1 MEGRKMSKSSLSVLA
16 KAVASKRGLT
26 QAEAERFIA
35 TMFEV
40 AGAGI
45 QEDKLLKMK
54 WLGTFKITSVKDRES
69 VDVNTGERILIEGR
83 DKISFTP
90 DNILKEI
97 INKPFAQFE
106 TVVVNDGVDFSDIDE
121 KFANM
126 EREEELQLQKEQ
138 ELQLLKGQECHDEE
152 VVQEE
157 QNAELPQKAELSQ
170 EEEHSQEVELNED
183 LPQEEELSQE
193 EEHSQEVELN
203 EELPQEA
210 KKSQESLLDAELE
223 SQEGGQKDELPQEV
237 NTPISEET
245 VALSSELKNAEISE
259 DDIPETSEDNISQT
273 SEDDIPETSEDDI
286 PETSEDNISQTSED
300 TISKTEE
307 NGIPEEVG
315 MLISHLKE
323 NGSAAEEIERVEEAK
338 VKEEAEA
345 PKAAEA
351 HVEKTPAEEK
361 IVVSQSDVEN
371 KKQSEYDETLDED
384 EAYASDRHHFVIPKY
399 VVALVCVV
407 FVALLG
413 GLCWF
418 AFIYGKMQARQEQM
432 EMQLKAIKPQ
442 PQPKPKPKVVAPVD
456 TAKSVAS
463 LDDKTDAENA
473 PVNGAQANNEQT
485 DHSQL
490 AMKKKAKQDSIRMAQ
505 ANNAVKMAEKA
516 SEYLNDPRIRTG
528 AYRIVGVEKTVTVK
542 SGQTLAGLSKLY
554 LGPGMEC
561 YMQAIN
567 GCSEIKSGQKVKI
580 PKLEL
585 KRKGKK
591 N

>member
-1 MEGRKMSKSSLSVLA
+1 MSKSSLSVLA

-40 AGAGI
+40 AGDGI

-106 TVVVNDGVDFSDIDE
+106 TVVVNDGIDFSDIDE

-126 EREEELQLQKEQ
+126 EREEEELQLQKE
-138 ELQLLKGQECHDEE
+138 QECHDEE

-157 QNAELPQKAELSQ
+157 QNAEQPQKEELSQ
-170 EEEHSQEVELNED
+170 VEEQPREENLSQEVELNED
-183 LPQEEELSQE
+183 LS
-193 EEHSQEVELN
+193 
-203 EELPQEA
+203 QEA
-210 KKSQESLLDAELE
+210 KKSQESLLDAELQ
-223 SQEGGQKDELPQEV
+223 SQEGGQKDDLSQEA

-259 DDIPETSEDNISQT
+259 DDISETSEDNISQT
-273 SEDDIPETSEDDI
+273 SD
-286 PETSEDNISQTSED
+286 D

-315 MLISHLKE
+315 MLISHLKKNE
-323 NGSAAEEIERVEEAK
+323 SEAEEIEKVEETK
-338 VKEEAEA
+338 VKEEAEV

-351 HVEKTPAEEK
+351 HVEKTPEEAK
-361 IVVSQSDVEN
+361 VVVSQSNVEN
-371 KKQSEYDETLDED
+371 KKQPEYDETLDED
-384 EAYASDRHHFVIPKY
+384 EAYASDHHHLVIPKY
-399 VVALVCVV
+399 VVALVSVV

-463 LDDKTDAENA
+463 SDDKTDAENVLA
-473 PVNGAQANNEQT
+473 NGAQTNNEQT
-485 DHSQL
+485 DHAQL

-516 SEYLNDPRIRTG
+516 SVYLNDPRIRTG
-528 AYRIVGVEKTVTVK
+528 AYRIVGVEKTVTAK

-567 GCSEIKSGQKVKI
+567 GCSEIKPGQKVKI
-580 PKLEL
+580 PKLKL

>member
-1 MEGRKMSKSSLSVLA
+1 MEGRKMNKSSLSVLA

-90 DNILKEI
+90 DNIMKEI

-126 EREEELQLQKEQ
+126 EREEELLLQKEQ
-138 ELQLLKGQECHDEE
+138 ELQLQKEQERHDDE
-152 VVQEE
+152 VFLEE
-157 QNAELPQKAELSQ
+157 QNAEQPQELDQNVRQSREEEQSQENLSDAELQSQ
-170 EEEHSQEVELNED
+170 ENLPDAELQSQDDGEKND
-183 LPQEEELSQE
+183 L
-193 EEHSQEVELN
+193 
-203 EELPQEA
+203 
-210 KKSQESLLDAELE
+210 SQESLLNEELT
-223 SQEGGQKDELPQEV
+223 QENNQKVEQPQEV
-237 NTPISEET
+237 KSPISEEN
-245 VALSSELKNAEISE
+245 VALSSELKNV
-259 DDIPETSEDNISQT
+259 ETSADDF
-273 SEDDIPETSEDDI
+273 SET
-286 PETSEDNISQTSED
+286 
-300 TISKTEE
+300 
-307 NGIPEEVG
+307 
-315 MLISHLKE
+315 
-323 NGSAAEEIERVEEAK
+323 
-338 VKEEAEA
+338 
-345 PKAAEA
+345 
-351 HVEKTPAEEK
+351 
-361 IVVSQSDVEN
+361 
-371 KKQSEYDETLDED
+371 
-384 EAYASDRHHFVIPKY
+384 YASDRHHLVIPKY

-418 AFIYGKMQARQEQM
+418 AFTYGKMQARQEQM
-432 EMQLKAIKPQ
+432 EMQLKATQSQSKP
-442 PQPKPKPKVVAPVD
+442 VAAVPVD

-463 LDDKTDAENA
+463 SDEKDLSAKMDVESAQA
-473 PVNGAQANNEQT
+473 NGAQANHAQA
-485 DHSQL
+485 DHAQL

-528 AYRIVGVEKTVTVK
+528 AYRIVGVEKTVTAK

-567 GCSEIKSGQKVKI
+567 GCSEIKTGQKVKI

>member
-126 EREEELQLQKEQ
+126 EREEEELQLQKEQ
-138 ELQLLKGQECHDEE
+138 EQQLQKEQVSHDEE

-157 QNAELPQKAELSQ
+157 QNAELSREEELPQ
-170 EEEHSQEVELNED
+170 EEEQPREEVHSQEVELNGD
-183 LPQEEELSQE
+183 LA
-193 EEHSQEVELN
+193 
-203 EELPQEA
+203 QEA
-210 KKSQESLLDAELE
+210 KKSQESLLDAELQ
-223 SQEGGQKDELPQEV
+223 SQEGGQKDELSHEG

-259 DDIPETSEDNISQT
+259 DDISETSEDN
-273 SEDDIPETSEDDI
+273 I
-286 PETSEDNISQTSED
+286 PETSEDNISQTLDD

-307 NGIPEEVG
+307 NGIPDEVG

-338 VKEEAEA
+338 VKEETEV

-351 HVEKTPAEEK
+351 HVEKTPAEAK
-361 IVVSQSDVEN
+361 VVVSQSNAEN
-371 KKQSEYDETLDED
+371 KKQPEYDGTLDED
-384 EAYASDRHHFVIPKY
+384 EAYASDRHHLVIPKY
-399 VVALVCVV
+399 VVALVSVV

-463 LDDKTDAENA
+463 SDDKTDAENA
-473 PVNGAQANNEQT
+473 PANGAQVNNEQT
-485 DHSQL
+485 DHAQL

-528 AYRIVGVEKTVTVK
+528 AYRIVGVEKTVTAK
-542 SGQTLAGLSKLY
+542 SGQTLAGLSKLH

-567 GCSEIKSGQKVKI
+567 GCSEIKPGQKVKI

>member
-1 MEGRKMSKSSLSVLA
+1 MSKSSLSVLA

-40 AGAGI
+40 AGDGI

-106 TVVVNDGVDFSDIDE
+106 TVVVNDGIDFSDIDE

-126 EREEELQLQKEQ
+126 EREEEELQLQKE
-138 ELQLLKGQECHDEE
+138 QECHDEE
-152 VVQEE
+152 VVREE
-157 QNAELPQKAELSQ
+157 QNAEQPQKEELSQ
-170 EEEHSQEVELNED
+170 VEEQPREENLSQEVELNED
-183 LPQEEELSQE
+183 LS
-193 EEHSQEVELN
+193 
-203 EELPQEA
+203 QEA
-210 KKSQESLLDAELE
+210 KKSQESLLDAELQ
-223 SQEGGQKDELPQEV
+223 SQEGGQKDDLSQEA

-259 DDIPETSEDNISQT
+259 DDISETSEDNISQT
-273 SEDDIPETSEDDI
+273 SD
-286 PETSEDNISQTSED
+286 D

-315 MLISHLKE
+315 MLISHLKKNE
-323 NGSAAEEIERVEEAK
+323 SEAEEIEKVEETK
-338 VKEEAEA
+338 VKEEAEV

-351 HVEKTPAEEK
+351 HVEKTPEEAK
-361 IVVSQSDVEN
+361 VVVSQSNVEN
-371 KKQSEYDETLDED
+371 KKQPEYDETLDED
-384 EAYASDRHHFVIPKY
+384 EAYASDHHHLVIPKY
-399 VVALVCVV
+399 VVALVSVV

-463 LDDKTDAENA
+463 SDDKTDAANA
-473 PVNGAQANNEQT
+473 LANGAQANNEQT
-485 DHSQL
+485 DHAQL

-516 SEYLNDPRIRTG
+516 SVYLNDPRIRTG
-528 AYRIVGVEKTVTVK
+528 AYRIVGVEKTVTAK

-567 GCSEIKSGQKVKI
+567 GCSEIKPGQKVKI

>member
-40 AGAGI
+40 AGDGI

-106 TVVVNDGVDFSDIDE
+106 TVVVNDGIDFSDIDE

-126 EREEELQLQKEQ
+126 EREEEELQLQKEQ
-138 ELQLLKGQECHDEE
+138 ECHDEE
-152 VVQEE
+152 LVQEE
-157 QNAELPQKAELSQ
+157 QNAELPQKEDLSQ
-170 EEEHSQEVELNED
+170 EEEQPREEEHSQEVELNED
-183 LPQEEELSQE
+183 LS
-193 EEHSQEVELN
+193 
-203 EELPQEA
+203 QEA
-210 KKSQESLLDAELE
+210 KKSQESLLDAELQ
-223 SQEGGQKDELPQEV
+223 SQEGGKKDELSQEA

-259 DDIPETSEDNISQT
+259 DNISVTSEDNISQT
-273 SEDDIPETSEDDI
+273 SD
-286 PETSEDNISQTSED
+286 D

-323 NGSAAEEIERVEEAK
+323 NKSEAEEIERVEEAK
-338 VKEEAEA
+338 VKEEAEV
-345 PKAAEA
+345 PKTAEA
-351 HVEKTPAEEK
+351 YVEETPTEAK
-361 IVVSQSDVEN
+361 VVVSQTNVEN
-371 KKQSEYDETLDED
+371 KKQPEYDETLDED
-384 EAYASDRHHFVIPKY
+384 EAYASDHHHLVIPKY
-399 VVALVCVV
+399 VVALVSVV

-463 LDDKTDAENA
+463 SDDKTDAENVLA
-473 PVNGAQANNEQT
+473 NGAQTNNEQT
-485 DHSQL
+485 DHAQL

-516 SEYLNDPRIRTG
+516 SVYLNDPRIRTG
-528 AYRIVGVEKTVTVK
+528 AYRIVGVEKTMTAK

-567 GCSEIKSGQKVKI
+567 GCSEIKPGQKVKI

>member
-1 MEGRKMSKSSLSVLA
+1 MSKSSLSVLA

-40 AGAGI
+40 AGDGI

-97 INKPFAQFE
+97 VNKPFAQFE
-106 TVVVNDGVDFSDIDE
+106 TVVVNDGIDFSDIDE

-126 EREEELQLQKEQ
+126 EREEEELQLQKE
-138 ELQLLKGQECHDEE
+138 QECHDEE

-157 QNAELPQKAELSQ
+157 QNAEQPQK
-170 EEEHSQEVELNED
+170 
-183 LPQEEELSQE
+183 EELSQE
-193 EEHSQEVELN
+193 EEQPREEEYSQKVELN
-203 EELPQEA
+203 ENLSQEA
-210 KKSQESLLDAELE
+210 KKSQESLLDAELQ
-223 SQEGGQKDELPQEV
+223 SQEGGQKDELSQEV

-259 DDIPETSEDNISQT
+259 DDISETSEDNISQT
-273 SEDDIPETSEDDI
+273 SD
-286 PETSEDNISQTSED
+286 D

-323 NGSAAEEIERVEEAK
+323 NKSEAEEIERVEEAK
-338 VKEEAEA
+338 VKEEAEV

-351 HVEKTPAEEK
+351 HVEKTPAEAK
-361 IVVSQSDVEN
+361 VVVSQSNVEN
-371 KKQSEYDETLDED
+371 KKQPEYDETLDED
-384 EAYASDRHHFVIPKY
+384 EAYASDHHHLVIPKY
-399 VVALVCVV
+399 VVALVSVA

-442 PQPKPKPKVVAPVD
+442 PQPKPKPTVVAPVD

-463 LDDKTDAENA
+463 SDDKTDAENVLA
-473 PVNGAQANNEQT
+473 NGAQANNEQT
-485 DHSQL
+485 DHAQL

-516 SEYLNDPRIRTG
+516 SVYLNDPRIRTG
-528 AYRIVGVEKTVTVK
+528 AYRIVGVEKTVTAK

-567 GCSEIKSGQKVKI
+567 GCSEIKPGQKVKI

>member
-35 TMFEV
+35 TMFDV

-126 EREEELQLQKEQ
+126 EREEELQLLKEQ
-138 ELQLLKGQECHDEE
+138 ERHDEE

-157 QNAELPQKAELSQ
+157 LNAELPQKEEL
-170 EEEHSQEVELNED
+170 SQEVELNED

-210 KKSQESLLDAELE
+210 KKSQESLLDAELQ

-259 DDIPETSEDNISQT
+259 DDIPETSEDNISQ
-273 SEDDIPETSEDDI
+273 TSEDDI

-473 PVNGAQANNEQT
+473 PVNGAQANNEQA
-485 DHSQL
+485 DHAQL
-490 AMKKKAKQDSIRMAQ
+490 AMKKKAKQDSIRMSQ

-528 AYRIVGVEKTVTVK
+528 AYRIVGVEKTVTAK

-567 GCSEIKSGQKVKI
+567 GCSEIKPGQKVKI

>member
-1 MEGRKMSKSSLSVLA
+1 MSKSSLSVLA

-40 AGAGI
+40 AGDGI

-97 INKPFAQFE
+97 VNKPFAQFE
-106 TVVVNDGVDFSDIDE
+106 TVVVNDGIDFSDIDE

-126 EREEELQLQKEQ
+126 EREEEELQLQKE
-138 ELQLLKGQECHDEE
+138 QECHDEE

-157 QNAELPQKAELSQ
+157 QPQK
-170 EEEHSQEVELNED
+170 
-183 LPQEEELSQE
+183 EELSQE
-193 EEHSQEVELN
+193 EEQ
-203 EELPQEA
+203 P
-210 KKSQESLLDAELE
+210 QESLLDAELQ
-223 SQEGGQKDELPQEV
+223 SQEGGQKDELSQEV

-259 DDIPETSEDNISQT
+259 DDISETSEDNISQT
-273 SEDDIPETSEDDI
+273 SD
-286 PETSEDNISQTSED
+286 D

-323 NGSAAEEIERVEEAK
+323 NKSEAEEIERVEEVK
-338 VKEEAEA
+338 VKEEAEV

-361 IVVSQSDVEN
+361 VVVSQSNVEN
-371 KKQSEYDETLDED
+371 KKQPEYDETLDED
-384 EAYASDRHHFVIPKY
+384 EAYASDRHHLVIPKY
-399 VVALVCVV
+399 VVALVSVV

-463 LDDKTDAENA
+463 SDDKTDAENVLA
-473 PVNGAQANNEQT
+473 NGAQTNNEQT
-485 DHSQL
+485 DHAQL

-516 SEYLNDPRIRTG
+516 SLYLNDPRIRTG
-528 AYRIVGVEKTVTVK
+528 AYRIVGVEKTMTAK

-567 GCSEIKSGQKVKI
+567 GCSEIKPGQKVKI

>member
-1 MEGRKMSKSSLSVLA
+1 MNKSSLSVLA

-90 DNILKEI
+90 DNIMKEV

-126 EREEELQLQKEQ
+126 EREEELQLLKGQ

-157 QNAELPQKAELSQ
+157 QNAELPQ

-183 LPQEEELSQE
+183 LPQE
-193 EEHSQEVELN
+193 
-203 EELPQEA
+203 A
-210 KKSQESLLDAELE
+210 KKSQECLLDAELQ

-273 SEDDIPETSEDDI
+273 SED
-286 PETSEDNISQTSED
+286 

-323 NGSAAEEIERVEEAK
+323 NDSGAEEIERVEEAK
-338 VKEEAEA
+338 VKEEAEVS
-345 PKAAEA
+345 KAAEA

-361 IVVSQSDVEN
+361 VVVSQSNVEN

-399 VVALVCVV
+399 VVALVSVV

-463 LDDKTDAENA
+463 SDDKTDAENA
-473 PVNGAQANNEQT
+473 LANGAQTDNEQT
-485 DHSQL
+485 DHAQL

-516 SEYLNDPRIRTG
+516 SVYLNDPRIRTG
-528 AYRIVGVEKTVTVK
+528 AYRIVGVEKTVTAK
-542 SGQTLAGLSKLY
+542 SGQTLVGLSKLY

-567 GCSEIKSGQKVKI
+567 GCSEIKPGQKVKI

>member
-40 AGAGI
+40 AGDGI

-97 INKPFAQFE
+97 VNKPFAQFE
-106 TVVVNDGVDFSDIDE
+106 TVVVNDGIDFSDIDE

-126 EREEELQLQKEQ
+126 EREEEELQLQKE
-138 ELQLLKGQECHDEE
+138 QECHDEE

-157 QNAELPQKAELSQ
+157 QPQKEELSQ
-170 EEEHSQEVELNED
+170 EEEQPWEEEHSQEVELNED
-183 LPQEEELSQE
+183 LS
-193 EEHSQEVELN
+193 
-203 EELPQEA
+203 QEA
-210 KKSQESLLDAELE
+210 KKSQESLLDAELQ
-223 SQEGGQKDELPQEV
+223 SQEGGQKDELSQEA

-259 DDIPETSEDNISQT
+259 DNISVTSEDNISQT
-273 SEDDIPETSEDDI
+273 SD
-286 PETSEDNISQTSED
+286 D

-323 NGSAAEEIERVEEAK
+323 NKSEAEEIERVEETK
-338 VKEEAEA
+338 VKEEAEV

-351 HVEKTPAEEK
+351 HVEKTPEEAK
-361 IVVSQSDVEN
+361 VVVSQSNVEN
-371 KKQSEYDETLDED
+371 KKQPEYDETLDED
-384 EAYASDRHHFVIPKY
+384 EAYASDRHHLVIPKY
-399 VVALVCVV
+399 VVALVSVV

-463 LDDKTDAENA
+463 SDDKTDAENVLA
-473 PVNGAQANNEQT
+473 NGAQANNEQT
-485 DHSQL
+485 DHAQL

-516 SEYLNDPRIRTG
+516 SVYLNDPRIRTG
-528 AYRIVGVEKTVTVK
+528 AYRIVGVEKTMTAK

-567 GCSEIKSGQKVKI
+567 GCSEIKPGQKVKI

>member
-1 MEGRKMSKSSLSVLA
+1 MSKSSLSVLA

-40 AGAGI
+40 AGDGI

-106 TVVVNDGVDFSDIDE
+106 TVVVNDGIDFSDIDE

-126 EREEELQLQKEQ
+126 EREEEELQLQKE
-138 ELQLLKGQECHDEE
+138 QECHDEE

-157 QNAELPQKAELSQ
+157 QNAELPQKEELSQ
-170 EEEHSQEVELNED
+170 EEEQPREEEHSQEVELNED
-183 LPQEEELSQE
+183 LS
-193 EEHSQEVELN
+193 
-203 EELPQEA
+203 QEA
-210 KKSQESLLDAELE
+210 KKSQESLLDAELQ
-223 SQEGGQKDELPQEV
+223 SQEGGQKDELSQEA

-259 DDIPETSEDNISQT
+259 DDISETSEDNISQT
-273 SEDDIPETSEDDI
+273 SD
-286 PETSEDNISQTSED
+286 D

-307 NGIPEEVG
+307 NGIPGEVG
-315 MLISHLKE
+315 ILISHLKE
-323 NGSAAEEIERVEEAK
+323 NESEAEEIERVEEAK
-338 VKEEAEA
+338 VKEEAEV

-351 HVEKTPAEEK
+351 HVEKTPAEAK
-361 IVVSQSDVEN
+361 VVVSQSNVEN
-371 KKQSEYDETLDED
+371 KKQPEYDETLDED
-384 EAYASDRHHFVIPKY
+384 EAYASDHHHLVIPKY
-399 VVALVCVV
+399 VVALVSVV

-442 PQPKPKPKVVAPVD
+442 PQPKPKPTVVAPVD

-463 LDDKTDAENA
+463 SDDKTDAENA
-473 PVNGAQANNEQT
+473 LANGAQANNEQT
-485 DHSQL
+485 DHAQL

-516 SEYLNDPRIRTG
+516 SVYLNDPRIRTG
-528 AYRIVGVEKTVTVK
+528 AYRIVGVEKTVTAK

-567 GCSEIKSGQKVKI
+567 GCSEIKPGQKVKI

>member
-1 MEGRKMSKSSLSVLA
+1 MSKSSLSVLA

-40 AGAGI
+40 AGDGI

-106 TVVVNDGVDFSDIDE
+106 TVVVNDGIDFSDIDE

-126 EREEELQLQKEQ
+126 EREEEELQLQKE
-138 ELQLLKGQECHDEE
+138 QECHDEE

-157 QNAELPQKAELSQ
+157 QNAEQPQKEEQSQ
-170 EEEHSQEVELNED
+170 EEEQPREEEHSQEVELNED
-183 LPQEEELSQE
+183 LS
-193 EEHSQEVELN
+193 
-203 EELPQEA
+203 QEA
-210 KKSQESLLDAELE
+210 KKSQESLLDAELQ
-223 SQEGGQKDELPQEV
+223 SQEGGQKDELSQEA

-259 DDIPETSEDNISQT
+259 DDISETSEDNIS
-273 SEDDIPETSEDDI
+273 ETF
-286 PETSEDNISQTSED
+286 EDNISQTSDD

-315 MLISHLKE
+315 MLISHLKKNE
-323 NGSAAEEIERVEEAK
+323 SEAEEIERVEEAK
-338 VKEEAEA
+338 VKEEAEV
-345 PKAAEA
+345 PKAEEA
-351 HVEKTPAEEK
+351 HVEETPAEAK
-361 IVVSQSDVEN
+361 VVASQSNVEN
-371 KKQSEYDETLDED
+371 KKQPEYDETLNED

-399 VVALVCVV
+399 VVALVSVV

-418 AFIYGKMQARQEQM
+418 AFIYGKMQARQDQM

-442 PQPKPKPKVVAPVD
+442 SQPKPKPTVVAPVD

-463 LDDKTDAENA
+463 SDDKTDAKNVLA
-473 PVNGAQANNEQT
+473 NGAQTDNEQT
-485 DHSQL
+485 DHAQL

-516 SEYLNDPRIRTG
+516 SVYLNDPRIRTG
-528 AYRIVGVEKTVTVK
+528 AYRIVGVEKTVTAK

-567 GCSEIKSGQKVKI
+567 GCSEIKPGQKVKI
-580 PKLEL
+580 PKLKL

>member
-1 MEGRKMSKSSLSVLA
+1 MEGRKMNKSSLSVLA

-106 TVVVNDGVDFSDIDE
+106 TVVVNDGIDFSDIDE

-126 EREEELQLQKEQ
+126 AREEEELQLQKE
-138 ELQLLKGQECHDEE
+138 QECHDEE

-157 QNAELPQKAELSQ
+157 QNAEQPQKEELSQ
-170 EEEHSQEVELNED
+170 EEEQPREEEHSQEVELNEN
-183 LPQEEELSQE
+183 LS
-193 EEHSQEVELN
+193 
-203 EELPQEA
+203 QEA
-210 KKSQESLLDAELE
+210 KKSQESLLDAELQ
-223 SQEGGQKDELPQEV
+223 SQEGGQKDELSQEV

-259 DDIPETSEDNISQT
+259 DDISDTSEDNISQT
-273 SEDDIPETSEDDI
+273 SD
-286 PETSEDNISQTSED
+286 D

-315 MLISHLKE
+315 MLISHLKKNE
-323 NGSAAEEIERVEEAK
+323 SEAEEIERVEEAK
-338 VKEEAEA
+338 VKEEAEV

-351 HVEKTPAEEK
+351 HVEKTPEEAK
-361 IVVSQSDVEN
+361 VVVSQSNVEN
-371 KKQSEYDETLDED
+371 KKQPEYDETLDED
-384 EAYASDRHHFVIPKY
+384 EAYASDHHHLVIPKY
-399 VVALVCVV
+399 VVALVSVV

-463 LDDKTDAENA
+463 SDDKTDAKNVLA
-473 PVNGAQANNEQT
+473 NGAQANNEQT
-485 DHSQL
+485 DHAQL

-516 SEYLNDPRIRTG
+516 SVYLNDPRIRTG
-528 AYRIVGVEKTVTVK
+528 AYRIVGVEKTVTAK

-567 GCSEIKSGQKVKI
+567 GCSEIKPGQKVKI

>member
-40 AGAGI
+40 AGDGI

-106 TVVVNDGVDFSDIDE
+106 TVVVNDGIDFSDIDE

-126 EREEELQLQKEQ
+126 EREEEELQLQKE
-138 ELQLLKGQECHDEE
+138 QECHDEE

-157 QNAELPQKAELSQ
+157 QNAEQPQKEELSQ
-170 EEEHSQEVELNED
+170 EEEQPREEEHSQEVELNED
-183 LPQEEELSQE
+183 LS
-193 EEHSQEVELN
+193 
-203 EELPQEA
+203 QEA
-210 KKSQESLLDAELE
+210 KKSQESLLDAELQ
-223 SQEGGQKDELPQEV
+223 SQEGGQKDELSQEV

-259 DDIPETSEDNISQT
+259 DDISETSEDNISQT
-273 SEDDIPETSEDDI
+273 SD
-286 PETSEDNISQTSED
+286 D

-315 MLISHLKE
+315 ILISHLKE
-323 NGSAAEEIERVEEAK
+323 NESEAEEIERVEEAK
-338 VKEEAEA
+338 VKEEAEV

-351 HVEKTPAEEK
+351 HVEKTPEEAK
-361 IVVSQSDVEN
+361 VVVSQSNVEN
-371 KKQSEYDETLDED
+371 KKQPEYDETLDED
-384 EAYASDRHHFVIPKY
+384 EAYASDHHHLVIPKY
-399 VVALVCVV
+399 VVALVSVV

-463 LDDKTDAENA
+463 SDDKTDAENA
-473 PVNGAQANNEQT
+473 LANGAQANNEQT
-485 DHSQL
+485 DHAQL

-516 SEYLNDPRIRTG
+516 SVYLNDPRIRTG
-528 AYRIVGVEKTVTVK
+528 AYRIVGVEKTVTAK

-567 GCSEIKSGQKVKI
+567 GCSEIKPGQKVKI

-585 KRKGKK
+585 KKKGKK

>member
-40 AGAGI
+40 AGDGI

-106 TVVVNDGVDFSDIDE
+106 TVVVNDGIDFSDIDE

-126 EREEELQLQKEQ
+126 EREEEELQLQKE
-138 ELQLLKGQECHDEE
+138 QECHDEE

-157 QNAELPQKAELSQ
+157 QNAEQPQKEELSQ
-170 EEEHSQEVELNED
+170 EEEQPREEEHSQEVELNED
-183 LPQEEELSQE
+183 LS
-193 EEHSQEVELN
+193 
-203 EELPQEA
+203 QEA
-210 KKSQESLLDAELE
+210 KKSQESLLDAELQ
-223 SQEGGQKDELPQEV
+223 SQEGGQKDELSQEV

-259 DDIPETSEDNISQT
+259 DDISETSEDNISQT
-273 SEDDIPETSEDDI
+273 SD
-286 PETSEDNISQTSED
+286 D

-315 MLISHLKE
+315 MLISHLKKNE
-323 NGSAAEEIERVEEAK
+323 SEAEEIERVEEAK
-338 VKEEAEA
+338 VKEEAEVS
-345 PKAAEA
+345 KAAEA
-351 HVEKTPAEEK
+351 HVEKTPEEAK
-361 IVVSQSDVEN
+361 VVVSQSNVEN
-371 KKQSEYDETLDED
+371 KKQPEYDETLDED
-384 EAYASDRHHFVIPKY
+384 EAYASDHHHLVIPKY
-399 VVALVCVV
+399 VVALVSVV

-463 LDDKTDAENA
+463 SDDKTDAENA
-473 PVNGAQANNEQT
+473 LANGAQANNEQT
-485 DHSQL
+485 DHAQL

-516 SEYLNDPRIRTG
+516 SVYLNDPRIRTG
-528 AYRIVGVEKTVTVK
+528 AYRIVGVEKTMTAK

-567 GCSEIKSGQKVKI
+567 GCSEIKPGQRVKI

>member
-40 AGAGI
+40 AGDGI

-106 TVVVNDGVDFSDIDE
+106 TVVVNDGIDFSDIDE

-126 EREEELQLQKEQ
+126 EREEEELQLQKEQ
-138 ELQLLKGQECHDEE
+138 ECHDEKEQECHDEE

-157 QNAELPQKAELSQ
+157 QNAEQPQK
-170 EEEHSQEVELNED
+170 
-183 LPQEEELSQE
+183 EELSQE
-193 EEHSQEVELN
+193 EEQPREEEHSQKVELN
-203 EELPQEA
+203 ENLSQEA
-210 KKSQESLLDAELE
+210 KKSQESLLDAELQ
-223 SQEGGQKDELPQEV
+223 SQEGGQKDELSQEA

-245 VALSSELKNAEISE
+245 VVLSSELKNAEISE
-259 DDIPETSEDNISQT
+259 DDISETSEDNISQT
-273 SEDDIPETSEDDI
+273 SD
-286 PETSEDNISQTSED
+286 D

-315 MLISHLKE
+315 ILISHLKE
-323 NGSAAEEIERVEEAK
+323 NESEAEEIERVEEAK
-338 VKEEAEA
+338 EEAEV

-351 HVEKTPAEEK
+351 HVEKTPEEAK
-361 IVVSQSDVEN
+361 VVVSQSNVEN
-371 KKQSEYDETLDED
+371 KKQPEYDETLDED
-384 EAYASDRHHFVIPKY
+384 EAYASDHHHLVIPKY
-399 VVALVCVV
+399 VVALVSVV

-442 PQPKPKPKVVAPVD
+442 PQPKPKPTVVAPVD

-463 LDDKTDAENA
+463 SDDKTDAENA
-473 PVNGAQANNEQT
+473 LANGAQANNEQT
-485 DHSQL
+485 DHAQL

-516 SEYLNDPRIRTG
+516 SVYLNDPRIRTG
-528 AYRIVGVEKTVTVK
+528 AYRIVGVEKTVTAK

-554 LGPGMEC
+554 LGSGMEC

-567 GCSEIKSGQKVKI
+567 GCSEIKPGQKVKI

>member
-40 AGAGI
+40 AGDGI

-106 TVVVNDGVDFSDIDE
+106 TVVVNDGIDFSDIDE

-126 EREEELQLQKEQ
+126 EREEEELQLQKE
-138 ELQLLKGQECHDEE
+138 QECHDEE

-157 QNAELPQKAELSQ
+157 QNAELPQKEELSQ
-170 EEEHSQEVELNED
+170 EEEQPREEEHSQEVELNED
-183 LPQEEELSQE
+183 LS
-193 EEHSQEVELN
+193 
-203 EELPQEA
+203 QEA
-210 KKSQESLLDAELE
+210 KKSQESLLDAELQ
-223 SQEGGQKDELPQEV
+223 SQEGGQKDELSQEA

-259 DDIPETSEDNISQT
+259 DDISETSEDNISQT
-273 SEDDIPETSEDDI
+273 SD
-286 PETSEDNISQTSED
+286 D

-307 NGIPEEVG
+307 NGIPGEVG
-315 MLISHLKE
+315 ILISHLKE
-323 NGSAAEEIERVEEAK
+323 NESEAEEIERVEEAK
-338 VKEEAEA
+338 VKEEAEV

-351 HVEKTPAEEK
+351 HVEKTPAEAK
-361 IVVSQSDVEN
+361 VVVSQSNVEN
-371 KKQSEYDETLDED
+371 KKQPEYDETLDED
-384 EAYASDRHHFVIPKY
+384 EAYASDHHHLVIPKY
-399 VVALVCVV
+399 VVALVSVV

-442 PQPKPKPKVVAPVD
+442 PQPKPKPTVVAPVD

-463 LDDKTDAENA
+463 SDDKTDAENA
-473 PVNGAQANNEQT
+473 LANGAQANNEQT
-485 DHSQL
+485 DHAQL

-516 SEYLNDPRIRTG
+516 SVYLNDPRIRTG
-528 AYRIVGVEKTVTVK
+528 AYRIVGVEKTVTAK

-567 GCSEIKSGQKVKI
+567 GCSEIKPGQKVKI

>member
-40 AGAGI
+40 AGDGI

-97 INKPFAQFE
+97 VNKPFAQFE
-106 TVVVNDGVDFSDIDE
+106 TVVVNDGIDFFDIDE

-126 EREEELQLQKEQ
+126 EREEEELQLQKE
-138 ELQLLKGQECHDEE
+138 QECHDEE

-157 QNAELPQKAELSQ
+157 QNAEQPQNEDLSQ
-170 EEEHSQEVELNED
+170 EEEQ
-183 LPQEEELSQE
+183 P
-193 EEHSQEVELN
+193 
-203 EELPQEA
+203 
-210 KKSQESLLDAELE
+210 QESLLDAELQ
-223 SQEGGQKDELPQEV
+223 SQEGGQKDELSQEA

-259 DDIPETSEDNISQT
+259 DNISVTSEDNISQT
-273 SEDDIPETSEDDI
+273 SD
-286 PETSEDNISQTSED
+286 D

-323 NGSAAEEIERVEEAK
+323 NKSEAEEIEWVEEAK
-338 VKEEAEA
+338 VKEEAEV

-351 HVEKTPAEEK
+351 YVEETPAEAK
-361 IVVSQSDVEN
+361 VVVSQTNVEN
-371 KKQSEYDETLDED
+371 KKQPEYDETLDED
-384 EAYASDRHHFVIPKY
+384 EAYASDRHHLVIPKY
-399 VVALVCVV
+399 VVALVSVV

-442 PQPKPKPKVVAPVD
+442 PQPKPKPTVVAPVD

-463 LDDKTDAENA
+463 SDDKTDAENVLA
-473 PVNGAQANNEQT
+473 NGAQANNEQT
-485 DHSQL
+485 DHAQL

-516 SEYLNDPRIRTG
+516 SVYLNDPRIRTG
-528 AYRIVGVEKTVTVK
+528 AYRIVGVEKTVTAK

-567 GCSEIKSGQKVKI
+567 GCSEIKPGQKVKI
-580 PKLEL
+580 PKLKL

>member
-1 MEGRKMSKSSLSVLA
+1 MEGRKMNKSSLSVLA

-90 DNILKEI
+90 DNIMKEI

-126 EREEELQLQKEQ
+126 EREEELLLQKEQ
-138 ELQLLKGQECHDEE
+138 ELQLQKEQERHDDE
-152 VVQEE
+152 VVLEE
-157 QNAELPQKAELSQ
+157 QNAEQPQELDQNVRQSREEEQSQENLPDAELQSQ
-170 EEEHSQEVELNED
+170 DDGEKND
-183 LPQEEELSQE
+183 L
-193 EEHSQEVELN
+193 
-203 EELPQEA
+203 
-210 KKSQESLLDAELE
+210 SQESLLNEELT
-223 SQEGGQKDELPQEV
+223 QENNQKVEQPQEV
-237 NTPISEET
+237 KSPISEEN
-245 VALSSELKNAEISE
+245 VALSSELKNV
-259 DDIPETSEDNISQT
+259 ETSADDF
-273 SEDDIPETSEDDI
+273 SET
-286 PETSEDNISQTSED
+286 
-300 TISKTEE
+300 
-307 NGIPEEVG
+307 
-315 MLISHLKE
+315 
-323 NGSAAEEIERVEEAK
+323 
-338 VKEEAEA
+338 
-345 PKAAEA
+345 
-351 HVEKTPAEEK
+351 
-361 IVVSQSDVEN
+361 
-371 KKQSEYDETLDED
+371 
-384 EAYASDRHHFVIPKY
+384 YASDRHHLVIPKY

-418 AFIYGKMQARQEQM
+418 AFTYGKMQARQEQM
-432 EMQLKAIKPQ
+432 EMQLKATQSQSKP
-442 PQPKPKPKVVAPVD
+442 VAAVPVD

-463 LDDKTDAENA
+463 SDEKDLSAKMDVESALA
-473 PVNGAQANNEQT
+473 NGAQANNEQT
-485 DHSQL
+485 DHAQL

-528 AYRIVGVEKTVTVK
+528 AYRIVGVEKTVTAK

-567 GCSEIKSGQKVKI
+567 GCSEIKTGQKVKI

>member
-126 EREEELQLQKEQ
+126 EREEEELQLQKEQ
-138 ELQLLKGQECHDEE
+138 EQQLQKEQVSHDEE

-157 QNAELPQKAELSQ
+157 QNAELPSEEELSQ
-170 EEEHSQEVELNED
+170 EEVHSQEVELNGD
-183 LPQEEELSQE
+183 LA
-193 EEHSQEVELN
+193 
-203 EELPQEA
+203 QEA
-210 KKSQESLLDAELE
+210 KKSQESLLDAELQ
-223 SQEGGQKDELPQEV
+223 SQKNEKKDEQPQENLLNAELRALEGGQKDELSYEV

-259 DDIPETSEDNISQT
+259 DDISETSEDN
-273 SEDDIPETSEDDI
+273 I
-286 PETSEDNISQTSED
+286 PETSEDNLSQTSDD

-307 NGIPEEVG
+307 NGIPDEVG
-315 MLISHLKE
+315 ILISHLKE
-323 NGSAAEEIERVEEAK
+323 NESETEKIERVEEAK
-338 VKEEAEA
+338 VNEEAEV

-351 HVEKTPAEEK
+351 HVEKTPAEAK
-361 IVVSQSDVEN
+361 VVVSQSNVEN
-371 KKQSEYDETLDED
+371 KKQPEYDETLDED
-384 EAYASDRHHFVIPKY
+384 EAYASDRHHLVIPKY

-418 AFIYGKMQARQEQM
+418 AFTYGKMQARQEQM

-463 LDDKTDAENA
+463 SDDKTDAENVPA
-473 PVNGAQANNEQT
+473 NGAQVNNEQA
-485 DHSQL
+485 DHAQL

-528 AYRIVGVEKTVTVK
+528 AYRIVGVEKTVTAK
-542 SGQTLAGLSKLY
+542 SGQTLAGLSKLH

-567 GCSEIKSGQKVKI
+567 GCSEIKPGQKVKI

>member
-40 AGAGI
+40 AGDGI

-97 INKPFAQFE
+97 VNKPFAQFE
-106 TVVVNDGVDFSDIDE
+106 TVVVNDGIDFSDIDE

-126 EREEELQLQKEQ
+126 EREEEELQLQKE
-138 ELQLLKGQECHDEE
+138 QECHDEE

-157 QNAELPQKAELSQ
+157 QNAEQPQ
-170 EEEHSQEVELNED
+170 NED
-183 LPQEEELSQE
+183 LS
-193 EEHSQEVELN
+193 
-203 EELPQEA
+203 QEA
-210 KKSQESLLDAELE
+210 KKSQESLLDAELQ
-223 SQEGGQKDELPQEV
+223 SQEGGQKDDLSQEA

-259 DDIPETSEDNISQT
+259 DDISETSEDNISQT
-273 SEDDIPETSEDDI
+273 SD
-286 PETSEDNISQTSED
+286 D

-315 MLISHLKE
+315 MLISHLKKNE
-323 NGSAAEEIERVEEAK
+323 SEAEEIERVEEAK
-338 VKEEAEA
+338 VKEEAEV

-351 HVEKTPAEEK
+351 HVEKTPAEAK
-361 IVVSQSDVEN
+361 VVVSQSNVEN
-371 KKQSEYDETLDED
+371 KKQPEYDETLDED
-384 EAYASDRHHFVIPKY
+384 EAYASDHHHLVIPKY
-399 VVALVCVV
+399 VVALVSVV

-442 PQPKPKPKVVAPVD
+442 PQPKPKPTVVAPVD

-463 LDDKTDAENA
+463 SDDKTDAENA
-473 PVNGAQANNEQT
+473 LANGAQANNEQT
-485 DHSQL
+485 DHAQL

-516 SEYLNDPRIRTG
+516 SVYLNDPRIRTG
-528 AYRIVGVEKTVTVK
+528 AYRIVGVEKTVTAK

-554 LGPGMEC
+554 LGSGMEC

-567 GCSEIKSGQKVKI
+567 GCSEIKPGQKVKI

>member
-1 MEGRKMSKSSLSVLA
+1 MEGRKMNKSSLSVLA

-90 DNILKEI
+90 DNIMKEI

-126 EREEELQLQKEQ
+126 EREEELLLQKEQ
-138 ELQLLKGQECHDEE
+138 ERHDDE
-152 VVQEE
+152 VVLEE
-157 QNAELPQKAELSQ
+157 QNAEQPQELDQNVRQSREEEQSQENLPDAELQSQ
-170 EEEHSQEVELNED
+170 ENLPDAELQSQENLPDAEL
-183 LPQEEELSQE
+183 QSQE
-193 EEHSQEVELN
+193 NLSDAELQSQENLPDAELQSQEN
-203 EELPQEA
+203 LPDAELQSQENLPDA
-210 KKSQESLLDAELE
+210 ELQSQDDGEKNDLSQESLLNEELT
-223 SQEGGQKDELPQEV
+223 QENNQKVEQPQEV
-237 NTPISEET
+237 KSPISEEN
-245 VALSSELKNAEISE
+245 VALSSELKNV
-259 DDIPETSEDNISQT
+259 ETSADDF
-273 SEDDIPETSEDDI
+273 SET
-286 PETSEDNISQTSED
+286 
-300 TISKTEE
+300 
-307 NGIPEEVG
+307 
-315 MLISHLKE
+315 
-323 NGSAAEEIERVEEAK
+323 
-338 VKEEAEA
+338 
-345 PKAAEA
+345 
-351 HVEKTPAEEK
+351 
-361 IVVSQSDVEN
+361 
-371 KKQSEYDETLDED
+371 
-384 EAYASDRHHFVIPKY
+384 YASDRHHLVIPKY

-418 AFIYGKMQARQEQM
+418 AFTYGKMQARQEQM
-432 EMQLKAIKPQ
+432 EMQLKATQSQSKP
-442 PQPKPKPKVVAPVD
+442 VAAVPVD

-463 LDDKTDAENA
+463 SDEKDLSAKMDVESAQA
-473 PVNGAQANNEQT
+473 NGAQANNAQA
-485 DHSQL
+485 DHAQL
-490 AMKKKAKQDSIRMAQ
+490 AMKKKAKQDCIRMAQ

-528 AYRIVGVEKTVTVK
+528 AYRIVGVEKTVTAK

-567 GCSEIKSGQKVKI
+567 GCSEIKTGQKVKI

>member
-1 MEGRKMSKSSLSVLA
+1 MEGRKMNKSSLSVLA

-126 EREEELQLQKEQ
+126 EREEELLLQKEQ
-138 ELQLLKGQECHDEE
+138 ERHDDE
-152 VVQEE
+152 VVLEE
-157 QNAELPQKAELSQ
+157 QNAEQPQELDQNVRQSREEEQSQENLPDAELQSQ
-170 EEEHSQEVELNED
+170 ENLPDAELQSQENLSDAEL
-183 LPQEEELSQE
+183 QSQE
-193 EEHSQEVELN
+193 NLSDAKLQSQDDGEKNDL
-203 EELPQEA
+203 
-210 KKSQESLLDAELE
+210 SQESLLNEELT
-223 SQEGGQKDELPQEV
+223 QENNQKVEQPQEV
-237 NTPISEET
+237 KTPISEEN
-245 VALSSELKNAEISE
+245 VALSSELKNV
-259 DDIPETSEDNISQT
+259 ETSADDF
-273 SEDDIPETSEDDI
+273 SET
-286 PETSEDNISQTSED
+286 
-300 TISKTEE
+300 
-307 NGIPEEVG
+307 
-315 MLISHLKE
+315 
-323 NGSAAEEIERVEEAK
+323 
-338 VKEEAEA
+338 
-345 PKAAEA
+345 
-351 HVEKTPAEEK
+351 
-361 IVVSQSDVEN
+361 
-371 KKQSEYDETLDED
+371 
-384 EAYASDRHHFVIPKY
+384 YASDRHHLVIPKY

-418 AFIYGKMQARQEQM
+418 AFTYGKMQARQEQM

-442 PQPKPKPKVVAPVD
+442 PQPKPKPTVVAPVD
-456 TAKSVAS
+456 TAKSVVS
-463 LDDKTDAENA
+463 SDDKTDAENA
-473 PVNGAQANNEQT
+473 QANGAQANNAQA
-485 DHSQL
+485 DHAQL

-528 AYRIVGVEKTVTVK
+528 AYRIVGVEKNVTAK

-567 GCSEIKSGQKVKI
+567 GCSEIKTGQKVKV

>member
-40 AGAGI
+40 AGDGI

-106 TVVVNDGVDFSDIDE
+106 TVVVNDGIDFSDIDE

-126 EREEELQLQKEQ
+126 EREEEELQLQKE
-138 ELQLLKGQECHDEE
+138 QECHDEE

-157 QNAELPQKAELSQ
+157 QNAELPQKEYLSQ
-170 EEEHSQEVELNED
+170 EEEQPREEEHSQEVELNED
-183 LPQEEELSQE
+183 LS
-193 EEHSQEVELN
+193 
-203 EELPQEA
+203 QEA
-210 KKSQESLLDAELE
+210 KKSQESLLDAELQ
-223 SQEGGQKDELPQEV
+223 SQEGGQKDELSQEA

-259 DDIPETSEDNISQT
+259 DDISETSEDNISQT
-273 SEDDIPETSEDDI
+273 SD
-286 PETSEDNISQTSED
+286 D

-323 NGSAAEEIERVEEAK
+323 NKSEAEEIEKVEETK
-338 VKEEAEA
+338 VKEEAEV

-351 HVEKTPAEEK
+351 HVEKTPEEAK
-361 IVVSQSDVEN
+361 VVVSQSNVEN
-371 KKQSEYDETLDED
+371 KKQPEYDETLDED
-384 EAYASDRHHFVIPKY
+384 EAYASDRHHLVIPKY
-399 VVALVCVV
+399 VVALVSVV

-442 PQPKPKPKVVAPVD
+442 PQPKPKPMVVAPVD

-463 LDDKTDAENA
+463 SDDKTDAENA
-473 PVNGAQANNEQT
+473 LANGAQANNEQT
-485 DHSQL
+485 DHAQL

-516 SEYLNDPRIRTG
+516 SVYLNDPRIRTG
-528 AYRIVGVEKTVTVK
+528 AYRIVGVEKTVTAK

-567 GCSEIKSGQKVKI
+567 GCSEIKPGQKVKI

>member
-1 MEGRKMSKSSLSVLA
+1 MSKSSLSVLA

-40 AGAGI
+40 AGDGI

-106 TVVVNDGVDFSDIDE
+106 TVVVNDGIDFSDIDE

-126 EREEELQLQKEQ
+126 EREEEELQLQKEQ
-138 ELQLLKGQECHDEE
+138 ECHDEKEQECHDEE

-157 QNAELPQKAELSQ
+157 QNAEQPQKEELSREEEQ
-170 EEEHSQEVELNED
+170 PREEEHSQEVELNED
-183 LPQEEELSQE
+183 LS
-193 EEHSQEVELN
+193 
-203 EELPQEA
+203 QEA
-210 KKSQESLLDAELE
+210 KKSQESLLDAELQ
-223 SQEGGQKDELPQEV
+223 SQEGGQKDELSQEA

-259 DDIPETSEDNISQT
+259 DDISETSEDNISQT
-273 SEDDIPETSEDDI
+273 SD
-286 PETSEDNISQTSED
+286 D

-315 MLISHLKE
+315 ILISHLKE
-323 NGSAAEEIERVEEAK
+323 NESEAEEIERVEEAK
-338 VKEEAEA
+338 VKEEPEV

-351 HVEKTPAEEK
+351 HVEKTPAEAK
-361 IVVSQSDVEN
+361 VVASQSNVED
-371 KKQSEYDETLDED
+371 KEQPEYAETLDED
-384 EAYASDRHHFVIPKY
+384 EAYASDHHHLVIPKY
-399 VVALVCVV
+399 VVALVSVV

-442 PQPKPKPKVVAPVD
+442 PQPKPKPTVVAPVD

-463 LDDKTDAENA
+463 SDDKTDAENVLA
-473 PVNGAQANNEQT
+473 NGAQANNEQT
-485 DHSQL
+485 DHAQL

-516 SEYLNDPRIRTG
+516 SVYLNDPRIRTG
-528 AYRIVGVEKTVTVK
+528 AYRIVGVEKTVTAK

-567 GCSEIKSGQKVKI
+567 GCSEIKPGQKVKI

>member
-40 AGAGI
+40 AGDGI

-106 TVVVNDGVDFSDIDE
+106 TVVVNDGIDFSDIDE

-126 EREEELQLQKEQ
+126 EREEEELQLQKE
-138 ELQLLKGQECHDEE
+138 QECHDEE

-157 QNAELPQKAELSQ
+157 QNAEQPQK
-170 EEEHSQEVELNED
+170 
-183 LPQEEELSQE
+183 EELSQE
-193 EEHSQEVELN
+193 EEQ
-203 EELPQEA
+203 P
-210 KKSQESLLDAELE
+210 QESLLDAELQ
-223 SQEGGQKDELPQEV
+223 SQEGGQKDELSQEA

-259 DDIPETSEDNISQT
+259 DNISETSEDNISQT
-273 SEDDIPETSEDDI
+273 SD
-286 PETSEDNISQTSED
+286 D

-323 NGSAAEEIERVEEAK
+323 NKSEAEEIERVEEAK
-338 VKEEAEA
+338 VKEEAEV
-345 PKAAEA
+345 PKAAEV
-351 HVEKTPAEEK
+351 HVEETPAEAK
-361 IVVSQSDVEN
+361 VVASQSNVEN
-371 KKQSEYDETLDED
+371 KKQPEYDETLNED

-399 VVALVCVV
+399 VVALVSVV

-473 PVNGAQANNEQT
+473 LANGAQANNEQT
-485 DHSQL
+485 DHAQL

-516 SEYLNDPRIRTG
+516 SVYLNDPRIRTG
-528 AYRIVGVEKTVTVK
+528 AYRIVGVEKTVTAK

>member
-40 AGAGI
+40 AGDGI

-106 TVVVNDGVDFSDIDE
+106 TVVVNDGIDFSDIDE

-126 EREEELQLQKEQ
+126 EREEEELQLQKE
-138 ELQLLKGQECHDEE
+138 QECHDEE

-157 QNAELPQKAELSQ
+157 QPQ
-170 EEEHSQEVELNED
+170 EEEHSQEVELNEN
-183 LPQEEELSQE
+183 LS
-193 EEHSQEVELN
+193 
-203 EELPQEA
+203 QEA
-210 KKSQESLLDAELE
+210 KKPQESLLDAELQ
-223 SQEGGQKDELPQEV
+223 SQEGGQKDELFQEA

-259 DDIPETSEDNISQT
+259 DDISETSEDNISETSEDNISQT
-273 SEDDIPETSEDDI
+273 SD
-286 PETSEDNISQTSED
+286 D

-323 NGSAAEEIERVEEAK
+323 NKSEAEKIERVEEAK
-338 VKEEAEA
+338 VKEEAEV

-351 HVEKTPAEEK
+351 YVEETPAEAK
-361 IVVSQSDVEN
+361 VVVSQSNVEN
-371 KKQSEYDETLDED
+371 KKQPEYDETLDED
-384 EAYASDRHHFVIPKY
+384 EAYASDHHHLVIPKY
-399 VVALVCVV
+399 VVALVSVV

-463 LDDKTDAENA
+463 SDDKTDAENVLA
-473 PVNGAQANNEQT
+473 NGAQTNNEQT
-485 DHSQL
+485 DHAQL

-516 SEYLNDPRIRTG
+516 SVYLNDPRIRTG
-528 AYRIVGVEKTVTVK
+528 AYRIVGVEKTVTAK

-567 GCSEIKSGQKVKI
+567 GCSEIKPGQKVKI
-580 PKLEL
+580 PKLKL
-585 KRKGKK
+585 KKKGKK

>member
-1 MEGRKMSKSSLSVLA
+1 MSKSSLSVLA

-40 AGAGI
+40 AGDGI

-106 TVVVNDGVDFSDIDE
+106 TVVVNDGIDFSDIDE

-126 EREEELQLQKEQ
+126 EREEEELQLQKE
-138 ELQLLKGQECHDEE
+138 QECHDEE

-157 QNAELPQKAELSQ
+157 QNAELPQKEELFQ
-170 EEEHSQEVELNED
+170 EEEQPREEEHSQEFELNED
-183 LPQEEELSQE
+183 LS
-193 EEHSQEVELN
+193 
-203 EELPQEA
+203 QEA
-210 KKSQESLLDAELE
+210 KKSQESLLDAELQ
-223 SQEGGQKDELPQEV
+223 SQEGGQKDELSREV

-259 DDIPETSEDNISQT
+259 DDISETSEDNISQT
-273 SEDDIPETSEDDI
+273 SD
-286 PETSEDNISQTSED
+286 D

-315 MLISHLKE
+315 MLISHLKKNE
-323 NGSAAEEIERVEEAK
+323 SEAEEIERVEEAK
-338 VKEEAEA
+338 VKEEAEV

-351 HVEKTPAEEK
+351 HVEKTPAEAK
-361 IVVSQSDVEN
+361 VVASQSNVED
-371 KKQSEYDETLDED
+371 KKQPEYAETLDED
-384 EAYASDRHHFVIPKY
+384 EAYASDHHHLVIPKY
-399 VVALVCVV
+399 VVALVSVV

-463 LDDKTDAENA
+463 SDDETDAENA
-473 PVNGAQANNEQT
+473 PANGAQANNEQA
-485 DHSQL
+485 DHAQL
-490 AMKKKAKQDSIRMAQ
+490 AMKKKAKQDSIRMTQ

-528 AYRIVGVEKTVTVK
+528 AYRIVGVEKTVTAK

-567 GCSEIKSGQKVKI
+567 GCSEIKPGQKVKI

-585 KRKGKK
+585 KRKRKK

>member
-1 MEGRKMSKSSLSVLA
+1 MEGRKMNKSSLSVLA

-45 QEDKLLKMK
+45 QEDKLLKIK

-126 EREEELQLQKEQ
+126 EREEELLLQKEQ
-138 ELQLLKGQECHDEE
+138 ERHDDE
-152 VVQEE
+152 VVLEE
-157 QNAELPQKAELSQ
+157 QNAEQPQELDQNVRQSREEEQSQ
-170 EEEHSQEVELNED
+170 ENLSDAKLQSQDDGEKND
-183 LPQEEELSQE
+183 L
-193 EEHSQEVELN
+193 
-203 EELPQEA
+203 
-210 KKSQESLLDAELE
+210 SQESLLNEELT
-223 SQEGGQKDELPQEV
+223 QENNQKVEQPQEV
-237 NTPISEET
+237 KSPISEEN
-245 VALSSELKNAEISE
+245 VALSSELKNV
-259 DDIPETSEDNISQT
+259 ETSADDF
-273 SEDDIPETSEDDI
+273 SET
-286 PETSEDNISQTSED
+286 
-300 TISKTEE
+300 
-307 NGIPEEVG
+307 
-315 MLISHLKE
+315 
-323 NGSAAEEIERVEEAK
+323 
-338 VKEEAEA
+338 
-345 PKAAEA
+345 
-351 HVEKTPAEEK
+351 
-361 IVVSQSDVEN
+361 
-371 KKQSEYDETLDED
+371 
-384 EAYASDRHHFVIPKY
+384 YASDHHHLVIPKY

-418 AFIYGKMQARQEQM
+418 AFTYGKMQARQEQM

-442 PQPKPKPKVVAPVD
+442 PQPKPKPTVVAPVD

-463 LDDKTDAENA
+463 SDDKTDAKNVLA
-473 PVNGAQANNEQT
+473 NGAQANNEQT
-485 DHSQL
+485 DHAQL
-490 AMKKKAKQDSIRMAQ
+490 AMKKKARQDSIRMAQ

-528 AYRIVGVEKTVTVK
+528 AYRIVGVEKTVTAK

-561 YMQAIN
+561 YMPVSYTHLTLPTILL
-567 GCSEIKSGQKVKI
+567 V
-580 PKLEL
+580 
-585 KRKGKK
+585 
-591 N
+591 

>member
-1 MEGRKMSKSSLSVLA
+1 MEGRKMNKSSLSVLA

-40 AGAGI
+40 AGDGI

-106 TVVVNDGVDFSDIDE
+106 TVVVNDGIDFSDIDE

-126 EREEELQLQKEQ
+126 EREEEELQLQKE
-138 ELQLLKGQECHDEE
+138 QECHDEE

-157 QNAELPQKAELSQ
+157 QNAEQPQKEELSQ
-170 EEEHSQEVELNED
+170 VEEQPREENLSQEVELNED
-183 LPQEEELSQE
+183 LS
-193 EEHSQEVELN
+193 
-203 EELPQEA
+203 QEA
-210 KKSQESLLDAELE
+210 KKSQESLLDAELQ
-223 SQEGGQKDELPQEV
+223 SQEGGQKDDLSQEA

-259 DDIPETSEDNISQT
+259 DDISETSEDNISQT
-273 SEDDIPETSEDDI
+273 SD
-286 PETSEDNISQTSED
+286 D

-323 NGSAAEEIERVEEAK
+323 NKSEAEEIEKVEETK
-338 VKEEAEA
+338 VKEEAEV

-351 HVEKTPAEEK
+351 HVEKTPEEAK
-361 IVVSQSDVEN
+361 VVVSQSNVEN
-371 KKQSEYDETLDED
+371 KKQPEYDETLDED
-384 EAYASDRHHFVIPKY
+384 EAYASDHHHLVIPKY
-399 VVALVCVV
+399 VVALVSVV

-463 LDDKTDAENA
+463 SDDKTDAANA
-473 PVNGAQANNEQT
+473 LANGAQANNEQT
-485 DHSQL
+485 DHAQL

-516 SEYLNDPRIRTG
+516 SVYLNDPRIRTG
-528 AYRIVGVEKTVTVK
+528 AYRIVGVEKTVTAK
-542 SGQTLAGLSKLY
+542 SGQTLAGLSKHY

-567 GCSEIKSGQKVKI
+567 GCSEIKPGQKVKI

>member
-40 AGAGI
+40 AGDGI

-97 INKPFAQFE
+97 VNKPFAQFE
-106 TVVVNDGVDFSDIDE
+106 TVVVNDGIDFSDIDE

-126 EREEELQLQKEQ
+126 EREEEELQLQKE
-138 ELQLLKGQECHDEE
+138 QECHDEE

-157 QNAELPQKAELSQ
+157 QPQKEELSQ
-170 EEEHSQEVELNED
+170 EEEQPREEEHSQEVELNED
-183 LPQEEELSQE
+183 LS
-193 EEHSQEVELN
+193 
-203 EELPQEA
+203 QEA
-210 KKSQESLLDAELE
+210 KKSQESLLDAEFQ
-223 SQEGGQKDELPQEV
+223 SQEGGKKDELSQEA

-259 DDIPETSEDNISQT
+259 DNISVTSEDNISQT
-273 SEDDIPETSEDDI
+273 SD
-286 PETSEDNISQTSED
+286 D

-323 NGSAAEEIERVEEAK
+323 NKSEAEEIERVEEAK
-338 VKEEAEA
+338 VKEEVEV

-351 HVEKTPAEEK
+351 HVEKTPAEAK
-361 IVVSQSDVEN
+361 VVVSQSNVEN
-371 KKQSEYDETLDED
+371 KKQPEYDETLDED
-384 EAYASDRHHFVIPKY
+384 EAYASDRHHLVIPKY
-399 VVALVCVV
+399 VVALVSVV

-442 PQPKPKPKVVAPVD
+442 PQPKPKPTVVAPVD

-463 LDDKTDAENA
+463 SDDKTDAENVLA
-473 PVNGAQANNEQT
+473 NGAQTNNEQT
-485 DHSQL
+485 DHAQL

-516 SEYLNDPRIRTG
+516 SVYLNDPRIRTG
-528 AYRIVGVEKTVTVK
+528 AYRIVGVEKTVTAK

-567 GCSEIKSGQKVKI
+567 GCSEIKPGQKVKI
-580 PKLEL
+580 PKLKL

>member
-1 MEGRKMSKSSLSVLA
+1 MEGRKMNKSSLSVLA

-106 TVVVNDGVDFSDIDE
+106 TVVVNDGIDFSDIDE

-126 EREEELQLQKEQ
+126 EREEEELQLQKE
-138 ELQLLKGQECHDEE
+138 QECHDEE

-157 QNAELPQKAELSQ
+157 QNAEQPQKEELSQ
-170 EEEHSQEVELNED
+170 VEEQPREENLSQEVELNED
-183 LPQEEELSQE
+183 LS
-193 EEHSQEVELN
+193 
-203 EELPQEA
+203 QEA
-210 KKSQESLLDAELE
+210 KKSQESLLDAELQ
-223 SQEGGQKDELPQEV
+223 SQEGGQKDDLSQEA

-259 DDIPETSEDNISQT
+259 DDISETSEDNISQT
-273 SEDDIPETSEDDI
+273 SD
-286 PETSEDNISQTSED
+286 D

-315 MLISHLKE
+315 MLISHLKKNE
-323 NGSAAEEIERVEEAK
+323 SEAEEIEKVEETK
-338 VKEEAEA
+338 VKEEAEV

-351 HVEKTPAEEK
+351 HVEKTPEEAK
-361 IVVSQSDVEN
+361 VVVSQSNVEN
-371 KKQSEYDETLDED
+371 KKQPEYDETLDED
-384 EAYASDRHHFVIPKY
+384 EAYASDHHHLVIPKY
-399 VVALVCVV
+399 VVALVSVV

-463 LDDKTDAENA
+463 SDDKTDAANA
-473 PVNGAQANNEQT
+473 LANGAQANNEQT
-485 DHSQL
+485 DHAQL

-516 SEYLNDPRIRTG
+516 SVYLNDPRIRTG
-528 AYRIVGVEKTVTVK
+528 AYRIVGVEKTVTAK

-567 GCSEIKSGQKVKI
+567 GCSEIKPGQKVKI

>member
-40 AGAGI
+40 AGDGI

-97 INKPFAQFE
+97 VNKPFAQFE
-106 TVVVNDGVDFSDIDE
+106 TVVVNDGIDFSDIDE

-126 EREEELQLQKEQ
+126 EREEEELQLQKE
-138 ELQLLKGQECHDEE
+138 QECHDEE

-157 QNAELPQKAELSQ
+157 QNAEQPQNEDLSQ
-170 EEEHSQEVELNED
+170 EEEQL
-183 LPQEEELSQE
+183 
-193 EEHSQEVELN
+193 
-203 EELPQEA
+203 
-210 KKSQESLLDAELE
+210 QESLLDAELQ
-223 SQEGGQKDELPQEV
+223 SQEGGKKDELFQEA

-245 VALSSELKNAEISE
+245 VALSSELKNAEISK
-259 DDIPETSEDNISQT
+259 DDISETSEDNISQT
-273 SEDDIPETSEDDI
+273 SD
-286 PETSEDNISQTSED
+286 D

-323 NGSAAEEIERVEEAK
+323 NKSEAEEIERVEEAK
-338 VKEEAEA
+338 VKEEAEV
-345 PKAAEA
+345 PKIAEA
-351 HVEKTPAEEK
+351 YVEETPTEAK
-361 IVVSQSDVEN
+361 VVVSQTNVEN
-371 KKQSEYDETLDED
+371 KKQPEYDETLDED
-384 EAYASDRHHFVIPKY
+384 EAYASDHHHLVIPKY
-399 VVALVCVV
+399 VVALVSVV

-442 PQPKPKPKVVAPVD
+442 PQPKPKPTVVAPVD

-463 LDDKTDAENA
+463 SDDKTDAENVQA
-473 PVNGAQANNEQT
+473 NGAQANNEQT
-485 DHSQL
+485 DHAQL

-516 SEYLNDPRIRTG
+516 SVYLNDPRIRTG
-528 AYRIVGVEKTVTVK
+528 AYRIVGVEKTVTAK

>member
-40 AGAGI
+40 AGDGI

-106 TVVVNDGVDFSDIDE
+106 TVVVNDGIDFSDIDE

-126 EREEELQLQKEQ
+126 EREEEELQLQKEQ
-138 ELQLLKGQECHDEE
+138 ECHDEE
-152 VVQEE
+152 LVQEE
-157 QNAELPQKAELSQ
+157 QNAELPQKEDLSQ
-170 EEEHSQEVELNED
+170 EEEQPREEEHSQEVELNED
-183 LPQEEELSQE
+183 LPQET
-193 EEHSQEVELN
+193 
-203 EELPQEA
+203 
-210 KKSQESLLDAELE
+210 KKSQESLLDAELQ
-223 SQEGGQKDELPQEV
+223 SQEGGQKDELSQEV

-259 DDIPETSEDNISQT
+259 DDISETSEDNISQT
-273 SEDDIPETSEDDI
+273 SD
-286 PETSEDNISQTSED
+286 D

-323 NGSAAEEIERVEEAK
+323 NKSEAEEIERVEEAK
-338 VKEEAEA
+338 VKEEAEV
-345 PKAAEA
+345 PKAEEA
-351 HVEKTPAEEK
+351 HVEKTPEEAK
-361 IVVSQSDVEN
+361 VVVSQSNVEN
-371 KKQSEYDETLDED
+371 KKQPEYAETLDED
-384 EAYASDRHHFVIPKY
+384 EAYASDHHHLVIPKY
-399 VVALVCVV
+399 VVALVSVV

-463 LDDKTDAENA
+463 SDDKTDAENVLA
-473 PVNGAQANNEQT
+473 NGAQTNNEQT
-485 DHSQL
+485 DHAQL

-516 SEYLNDPRIRTG
+516 SVYLNDPRIRTG
-528 AYRIVGVEKTVTVK
+528 AYRIVGVEKTVTAK

-567 GCSEIKSGQKVKI
+567 GCSEIKPGQKVKI
-580 PKLEL
+580 PKLKL

>member
-1 MEGRKMSKSSLSVLA
+1 MSKSSLSVLA

-40 AGAGI
+40 AGDGI

-106 TVVVNDGVDFSDIDE
+106 TVVVNDGIDFSDIDE

-126 EREEELQLQKEQ
+126 EREEEELQLQKE
-138 ELQLLKGQECHDEE
+138 QECHDEE
-152 VVQEE
+152 VVQEK
-157 QNAELPQKAELSQ
+157 QNAEQPQKEELSQ
-170 EEEHSQEVELNED
+170 EEEQPREENLSQEVELNED
-183 LPQEEELSQE
+183 LS
-193 EEHSQEVELN
+193 
-203 EELPQEA
+203 QEA
-210 KKSQESLLDAELE
+210 KKSQESLLDAELQ
-223 SQEGGQKDELPQEV
+223 SQEGGQKDELSQEV

-259 DDIPETSEDNISQT
+259 DDISETSEDNISQT
-273 SEDDIPETSEDDI
+273 SD
-286 PETSEDNISQTSED
+286 D

-315 MLISHLKE
+315 MLISHLKKNE
-323 NGSAAEEIERVEEAK
+323 SEAEEIERVEEAK
-338 VKEEAEA
+338 VKEEPEV
-345 PKAAEA
+345 PKAAEV
-351 HVEKTPAEEK
+351 HVEKTPEEAK
-361 IVVSQSDVEN
+361 VVASQSNVEN
-371 KKQSEYDETLDED
+371 KKQPEYDETLDED
-384 EAYASDRHHFVIPKY
+384 EAYASDRHHLVIPKY
-399 VVALVCVV
+399 VVALVSVV

-442 PQPKPKPKVVAPVD
+442 PQPKPKPTVVAPVD

-463 LDDKTDAENA
+463 SDDKTDAENA
-473 PVNGAQANNEQT
+473 LANGAQANNEQT
-485 DHSQL
+485 DHAQL

-516 SEYLNDPRIRTG
+516 SVYLNDPRIRTG
-528 AYRIVGVEKTVTVK
+528 AYRIVGVEKTVTAK
-542 SGQTLAGLSKLY
+542 SGQTLAGLSKHY

-567 GCSEIKSGQKVKI
+567 GCSEIKPGQKVKI

>member
-40 AGAGI
+40 AGDGI

-106 TVVVNDGVDFSDIDE
+106 TVVVNDGIDFSDIDE

-126 EREEELQLQKEQ
+126 EREEEELQLQKE
-138 ELQLLKGQECHDEE
+138 QECHDEE

-157 QNAELPQKAELSQ
+157 QNAEQPQKEELSQ
-170 EEEHSQEVELNED
+170 VEEQPREENLSQEVELNED
-183 LPQEEELSQE
+183 LS
-193 EEHSQEVELN
+193 
-203 EELPQEA
+203 QEA
-210 KKSQESLLDAELE
+210 KKSQESLLDAELQ
-223 SQEGGQKDELPQEV
+223 SQEGGQKDDLSQEA

-259 DDIPETSEDNISQT
+259 DDISETSEDNISQT
-273 SEDDIPETSEDDI
+273 SD
-286 PETSEDNISQTSED
+286 D

-315 MLISHLKE
+315 ILISHLKE
-323 NGSAAEEIERVEEAK
+323 NESEAEEIERVEEAK
-338 VKEEAEA
+338 VKEEAEV

-351 HVEKTPAEEK
+351 HVEKTPAEAK
-361 IVVSQSDVEN
+361 VVVSQSNVEN
-371 KKQSEYDETLDED
+371 KKQPEYDETLDED
-384 EAYASDRHHFVIPKY
+384 EAYASDHHHLVIPKY
-399 VVALVCVV
+399 VVALVSVV

-442 PQPKPKPKVVAPVD
+442 PQPKPKPTVVAPVD

-463 LDDKTDAENA
+463 SDDKTDAENVLA
-473 PVNGAQANNEQT
+473 NGAQTNNEQT
-485 DHSQL
+485 DHAQL

-516 SEYLNDPRIRTG
+516 SVYLNDPRIRTG
-528 AYRIVGVEKTVTVK
+528 AYRIVGVEKTVTAK

-567 GCSEIKSGQKVKI
+567 GCSEIKPGQKVKI

>member
-1 MEGRKMSKSSLSVLA
+1 MEGRKMNKSSLSVLA

-90 DNILKEI
+90 DNIMKEI

-126 EREEELQLQKEQ
+126 EREEEELRLQKE
-138 ELQLLKGQECHDEE
+138 QECHDEE

-157 QNAELPQKAELSQ
+157 QNAEQPQK
-170 EEEHSQEVELNED
+170 
-183 LPQEEELSQE
+183 EELSQE

-203 EELPQEA
+203 ENLSQEA
-210 KKSQESLLDAELE
+210 KKSQESLLNAELQ
-223 SQEGGQKDELPQEV
+223 SQEGGQKDELSQKV

-259 DDIPETSEDNISQT
+259 DDISETSEDNISQT
-273 SEDDIPETSEDDI
+273 SD
-286 PETSEDNISQTSED
+286 D

-323 NGSAAEEIERVEEAK
+323 NESEAEERVEEAK
-338 VKEEAEA
+338 VKEEAEV

-351 HVEKTPAEEK
+351 HVEKTPAEAK
-361 IVVSQSDVEN
+361 VVVSQSNVEN
-371 KKQSEYDETLDED
+371 KKQPEYDETLDED
-384 EAYASDRHHFVIPKY
+384 EAYASDHHHLVIPKY

-418 AFIYGKMQARQEQM
+418 AFTYGKMQARQEQM
-432 EMQLKAIKPQ
+432 EMQLKATQSQSKP
-442 PQPKPKPKVVAPVD
+442 VAAVPVD

-463 LDDKTDAENA
+463 SDEKDLSAKMDVESAQA
-473 PVNGAQANNEQT
+473 NGAQANNVQA
-485 DHSQL
+485 DHAQL

-528 AYRIVGVEKTVTVK
+528 AYRIVGVEKTVTAK

-567 GCSEIKSGQKVKI
+567 GCSEIKTGQKVKI

>member
-40 AGAGI
+40 AGDGI

-106 TVVVNDGVDFSDIDE
+106 TVVVNDGIDFSDIDE

-126 EREEELQLQKEQ
+126 EREEEELQLQKE
-138 ELQLLKGQECHDEE
+138 QECHDEE

-157 QNAELPQKAELSQ
+157 QPQKEELSQ
-170 EEEHSQEVELNED
+170 EEEQPREEEHSQEVELNEN
-183 LPQEEELSQE
+183 LS
-193 EEHSQEVELN
+193 
-203 EELPQEA
+203 QEA
-210 KKSQESLLDAELE
+210 KKSQESLLDAELQ
-223 SQEGGQKDELPQEV
+223 SQEGGQKDELSQEA

-245 VALSSELKNAEISE
+245 VALSSELKNAEITE
-259 DDIPETSEDNISQT
+259 DDISETSEDNISQT
-273 SEDDIPETSEDDI
+273 SED
-286 PETSEDNISQTSED
+286 NISQTSDD

-323 NGSAAEEIERVEEAK
+323 NKSEAEKIERVEEAK
-338 VKEEAEA
+338 VKEEAEV

-351 HVEKTPAEEK
+351 YVEETPAEAK
-361 IVVSQSDVEN
+361 VVVSQSNVEN
-371 KKQSEYDETLDED
+371 KKQPEYDETLDED
-384 EAYASDRHHFVIPKY
+384 EAYASDHHHLVIPKY
-399 VVALVCVV
+399 VVALVSVV

-442 PQPKPKPKVVAPVD
+442 PQPKPKPTVVAPVD

-463 LDDKTDAENA
+463 SDDKTDAENA
-473 PVNGAQANNEQT
+473 LANGAQANNEQT
-485 DHSQL
+485 DHAQL

-516 SEYLNDPRIRTG
+516 SVYLNDPRIRTG
-528 AYRIVGVEKTVTVK
+528 AYRIVGVEKTMTAK

-567 GCSEIKSGQKVKI
+567 GCSEIKPGQKVKI

>member
-40 AGAGI
+40 AGDGI

-106 TVVVNDGVDFSDIDE
+106 TVVVNDGIDFSDIDE

-126 EREEELQLQKEQ
+126 EREEEELQLQKE
-138 ELQLLKGQECHDEE
+138 QECHDEE

-157 QNAELPQKAELSQ
+157 QNAEQPQK
-170 EEEHSQEVELNED
+170 
-183 LPQEEELSQE
+183 EELSQE
-193 EEHSQEVELN
+193 EEQ
-203 EELPQEA
+203 P
-210 KKSQESLLDAELE
+210 QESLLDAELQ
-223 SQEGGQKDELPQEV
+223 SQEGGQKDELSQEA

-259 DDIPETSEDNISQT
+259 DDISETSEDNISQT
-273 SEDDIPETSEDDI
+273 SED
-286 PETSEDNISQTSED
+286 NISQTSDD

-323 NGSAAEEIERVEEAK
+323 NKSEAEKIERVEEAK
-338 VKEEAEA
+338 VKEEAEV

-351 HVEKTPAEEK
+351 YVEETPAEAK
-361 IVVSQSDVEN
+361 VVVSQTNVEN
-371 KKQSEYDETLDED
+371 KKQPEYDETLDED
-384 EAYASDRHHFVIPKY
+384 EAYASDRHHLVIPKY
-399 VVALVCVV
+399 VVALVSVV

-442 PQPKPKPKVVAPVD
+442 PQPKPKPTVVAPMG

-463 LDDKTDAENA
+463 SDDKTDAENVLA
-473 PVNGAQANNEQT
+473 NGAQANNEQT
-485 DHSQL
+485 DHAQL

-516 SEYLNDPRIRTG
+516 SVYLNDPRIRTG
-528 AYRIVGVEKTVTVK
+528 AYRIVGVEKTVTAK

-567 GCSEIKSGQKVKI
+567 GCSEIKPGQKVKI
-580 PKLEL
+580 PKLKL

>member
-1 MEGRKMSKSSLSVLA
+1 MEGRKMNKSSLSVLA

-45 QEDKLLKMK
+45 QGDKLLKMK

-126 EREEELQLQKEQ
+126 EREEEELQLQKE
-138 ELQLLKGQECHDEE
+138 QECHDEE

-157 QNAELPQKAELSQ
+157 QNAEQPQ
-170 EEEHSQEVELNED
+170 NED
-183 LPQEEELSQE
+183 LS
-193 EEHSQEVELN
+193 
-203 EELPQEA
+203 QEA
-210 KKSQESLLDAELE
+210 KKSQESLLDAELQ
-223 SQEGGQKDELPQEV
+223 SQEGGQNDELSQEV

-245 VALSSELKNAEISE
+245 VALSSELKYAEISE
-259 DDIPETSEDNISQT
+259 DDISETSEDNISQT
-273 SEDDIPETSEDDI
+273 SD
-286 PETSEDNISQTSED
+286 D

-315 MLISHLKE
+315 ILISHLKE
-323 NGSAAEEIERVEEAK
+323 NESEAEEIERVEEAK
-338 VKEEAEA
+338 VKEEAEV

-351 HVEKTPAEEK
+351 HVEKTPEEAK
-361 IVVSQSDVEN
+361 VVVSQSNVEN
-371 KKQSEYDETLDED
+371 KKQPEYDETLDED
-384 EAYASDRHHFVIPKY
+384 EAYASDHHHLVIPKY
-399 VVALVCVV
+399 VVALVSVV

-418 AFIYGKMQARQEQM
+418 AFIYGRMQARQEQM

-463 LDDKTDAENA
+463 SDDKTDAENVLA
-473 PVNGAQANNEQT
+473 NGAQANNEQT
-485 DHSQL
+485 DHAQL

-528 AYRIVGVEKTVTVK
+528 AYRIVGVEKTVTAK

-567 GCSEIKSGQKVKI
+567 GCSEIKTGQKVKI